1 MTAITE
7 SLTQRFKKSIEGHF
21 NWRYFVQDNITGS
34 WMLTV
39 WVIVLTAV
47 AIYITINQLTIAPTT
62 TAIVLAAWVIGIGFA
77 VSSGLFKK
85 RTSVGMWLH
94 INLMSSISNILLTL
108 ILTLFV
114 VSAIRSFWSWGVVN
128 ATFSPE
134 LTDIED
140 RNPNGATW
148 GVIPAAWD
156 LLIIGRLERI
166 YMPRVQMSLAF
177 VVIMGIVSLVT
188 SKVGL
193 WKRNAYLRKG
203 LLGLWTASPVIIYIL
218 LAGITKPETFI
229 DIRTLFIGEAVIM
242 AVYGLL
248 FWQKTVRFSVPSLVG
263 WIAIWPISYIAW
275 QAIGQSGRFPPINVS
290 TWGGLLLTMII
301 AVSVIILSFPL
312 GLVLALGRRSE
323 VRGIPWWII
332 WPVAIIATI
341 WTISTSTTEILPTA
355 QNTIQKVLAFWPILI
370 LVAAYILQ
378 RNYHGNV
385 IAATSTA
392 FIEFVRGVPL
402 ITLLFMAIIMAP
414 FFLADG
420 VVLAN
425 VYAVIIGYALF
436 SAAYM
441 AELIRGGLQAL
452 PQGQYEAADSLGLN
466 TLQKMRFIILP
477 QALRVVIP
485 GIVGQFIGSFKSSSL
500 VAIVGL
506 FELLGIVRVI
516 VANPDWLGLRLEL
529 FVFAGMIYF
538 TGSFVMS
545 WYSRRLEAK
554 LGVGQR

>member
-7 SLTQRFKKSIEGHF
+7 SLTQRIGKSIDGRF
-21 NWRYFVQDNITGS
+21 NWRYFMQDNITGS

-39 WVIVLTAV
+39 WVAVLAATTL
-47 AIYITINQLTIAPTT
+47 YITIGQLSVAPTST
-62 TAIVLAAWVIGIGFA
+62 IIILIAWMIGIGLA
-77 VSSGLFKK
+77 ISSGLFK
-85 RTSVGMWLH
+85 RHTSVGRWLH
-94 INLMSSISNILLTL
+94 VNLMNSISNVLLTL
-108 ILTLFV
+108 ILALIITA
-114 VSAIRSFWSWGVVN
+114 AIRSFWLWGVVN

-156 LLIIGRLERI
+156 LLMIGRLDRI
-166 YMPRVQMSLAF
+166 YMPRVQMSLLF
-177 VVIMGIVSLVT
+177 VVILGVVSLIT

-193 WKRNAYLRKG
+193 WQRNQFVRKG
-203 LLGLWTASPVIIYIL
+203 LLVLWVISPIILYIL
-218 LAGITKPETFI
+218 LAGISTPDPFI
-229 DIRTLFIGEAVIM
+229 NIQTLIMGEVAIM
-242 AVYGLL
+242 AIYGLL
-248 FWQKTVRFSVPSLVG
+248 FWQKVIKFSVPSLIT
-263 WIAIWPISYIAW
+263 WILIWPISYVIW
-275 QAIGQSGRFPPINVS
+275 QSIGQSGAFPPINVS

-301 AVSVIILSFPL
+301 ATAVIILSFPL
-312 GLVLALGRRSE
+312 GLILALGRRSE

-332 WPVAIIATI
+332 WPVAIMATI
-341 WTISTSTTEILPTA
+341 WGLSTSTTAILPTA
-355 QNTIQKVLAFWPILI
+355 QSTIQKAVAFWPLLI
-370 LVAAYILQ
+370 IMFAYILQ
-378 RNYHGNV
+378 KNYRGNV
-385 IAATSTA
+385 IAAASTA

-414 FFLADG
+414 FFLSEGAI
-420 VVLAN
+420 LPN
-425 VYAVIIGYALF
+425 VYAVIVGYALF

-466 TLQKMRFIILP
+466 MLQKMRFIILP
-477 QALRVVIP
+477 QALRIVIP

-516 VANPDWLGLRLEL
+516 VANPNWLGLRLEL
-529 FVFAGMIYF
+529 LVFAGAIYF
-538 TGSFVMS
+538 TGSFIMS
-545 WYSRRLEAK
+545 WYSRRLEVK